1 MKWNYERPQCVCC
14 DCVAVCHSVFP
25 TLCVLQESLKV
36 EMALTEAKFES
47 AQRSLEA
54 DLQAQME
61 KKVSGW
67 GWGVGGD
74 FVTCFMSA
82 CPSLRSLGRRLLAP
96 KS

>member
-1 MKWNYERPQCVCC
+1 M
-14 DCVAVCHSVFP
+14 
-25 TLCVLQESLKV
+25 

-61 KKVSGW
+61 KKVSGCWW
-67 GWGVGGD
+67 GLWEVGGGGGD

-82 CPSLRSLGRRLLAP
+82 CPSLHSLGRRLLAP